1 MRLKGLELQGFKSF
15 ADRTVL
21 DFENGITAV
30 VGPNGSGKS
39 NISDAIR
46 WVMGEQSAKSLRGGN
61 MQDVIFAGT
70 QKRKPLGYA
79 EVSLI
84 VDNSDKTLPI
94 DFEEVVVTRRLF
106 RSGESEYYINKSSVR
121 LRDIHELF
129 MDTGVGRDG
138 YSIIGQ
144 GKISEIISTK
154 SEDRRT
160 MFEEAAGITKFRYR
174 KEEAERKLAH
184 TSDNVTRVNDIITE
198 IEGQIGPLKQQSEKA
213 KKFLN
218 LRDKLK
224 VLEVNVTLKNVVK
237 YRKLIEEVGGQ
248 IETLNAQLDEINK
261 KLEDNE
267 KQTEKIFNDIN
278 DTEKF
283 VEENRQ
289 KQDQNR
295 EVLSEYKSDIGVLK
309 SRIDGNNENIKRI
322 EAEILE
328 LNNKFDEIEQSVQGE
343 EGGFTELKNKQTSL
357 NEEIKSLEQK
367 LIDFDKES
375 TTSNEQIDSINTDI
389 IENMNTVANLRSKIS
404 NYKALIQSFTER
416 SEVVKRELDEKKADI
431 ERLCNNV
438 DELQHS
444 SDRLS
449 KESNELKAELDN
461 QRAEYLKHVAE
472 STALEEE
479 LHGSKNLLQQSVSRQ
494 KLLKDM
500 EKSFDNYNRS
510 VKAVMNEYNNGS
522 LKGVKLYGTV
532 AGLVNVDKEYATA
545 IEVALG
551 ASAQYIVTET
561 EEDAKKSIEFLKRT
575 KQGRATFLPVSAA
588 KGGTFNEPGVEKCDG
603 YLGIASDLIEY
614 EKKYDNVIKG
624 LLGRVV
630 VFDNIDNAVKVARKY
645 SYKFRVVTLSGELLA
660 PGGSMSGGSR
670 NNSNGLFARANE
682 IVELDST
689 INDLNA
695 KVEKLESDYSAILLK
710 TEEKKKT
717 VEDMQNI
724 VTEKNNE
731 LIKIQSDLTH
741 YKSFTDSLL
750 EGQKAMN
757 SELEQLGAQVVDMD
771 KEIEIH
777 TAEIDS
783 INAKIAAMEKE
794 IEQKRERLGI
804 DSKSREEIVEKIN
817 YIKIQLNTVMKDVE
831 MYNQRIAAFDL
842 RKQEINLNIEQK
854 KKNIEEM
861 RDVNDDINDDIEFK
875 NEQIDAINEE
885 IEALNSLIEK
895 SENSRKVAQES
906 IKKQQEENKKLRD
919 NQMVV
924 QQEQSRVESKKA
936 KTDVELENIINKLW
950 EDYELT
956 ITTAEE
962 FCTEIPDNA
971 VKQINDIKSEIKNL
985 GNINIDAIE
994 EYNQVGER
1002 YEFLKTQRDDLV
1014 EAQNNLQQVIEDMV
1028 QIMRVQFTEKFAVIN
1043 KHFGETFVQLFGGG
1057 KAELVLTEPKDVLN
1071 SGVEINVQPPGKAV
1085 KSMLQLSGGE
1095 QAFVSIALL
1104 FAILKV
1110 RPAPFCVLDEIEA
1123 ALDDV
1128 NVYRFADYL
1137 KKFSNNSQFI
1147 VVTHRRGTMES
1158 ANILYGVTMQEQGVS
1173 RLLSLNIDDVVD
1185 MKLE

>member
-39 NISDAIR
+39 NISDAMR
-46 WVMGEQSAKSLRGGN
+46 WVMGEQSAKSLRGGS
-61 MQDVIFAGT
+61 MQDVIFSGT

-84 VDNSDKTLPI
+84 IDNSDKKLPV

-121 LRDIHELF
+121 LKDIHELF

-144 GKISEIISTK
+144 GKIAEIVNTK
-154 SEDRRT
+154 SDDRRT

-174 KEEAERKLAH
+174 KEEAERKLSH
-184 TSDNVTRVNDIITE
+184 TNDNITRVNDIITE

-213 KKFLN
+213 KKYLN

-224 VLEVNVTLKNVVK
+224 VLEVNVSLKNIVK
-237 YRKLIEEVGGQ
+237 YRKLIEEVGSQ
-248 IETLNAQLDEINK
+248 METLNAQLTDINNK
-261 KLEDNE
+261 IEENE
-267 KQTEKIFNDIN
+267 KQTEQIFADIN
-278 DTEKF
+278 EAEKF
-283 VEENRQ
+283 AEENRN
-289 KQDQNR
+289 KQQLNIQT
-295 EVLSEYKSDIGVLK
+295 LSEYKSDIEVLK
-309 SRIDGNNENIKRI
+309 SKIDGNNDNIKRI
-322 EAEILE
+322 KGEIEE
-328 LNNKFDEIEQSVQGE
+328 LNVKFDEIEKSVMDE
-343 EGGFTELKNKQTSL
+343 EIGFNELKNKETSL
-357 NEEIKSLEQK
+357 NEIVKELEQK
-367 LIDFDKES
+367 LLDFDRES
-375 TTSNEQIDSINTDI
+375 AKDNEDINSINTEI
-389 IENMNTVANLRSKIS
+389 IENMNTVANIRSKIS
-404 NYKALIQSFTER
+404 NCKALIQSYAER
-416 SEVVKRELDEKKADI
+416 AETVKNELADKKGDI
-431 ERLCNNV
+431 DRLCSNV
-438 DELQHS
+438 DGLQNSYDNLNRDHT
-444 SDRLS
+444 
-449 KESNELKAELDN
+449 ELKNKLDSE
-461 QRAEYLKHVAE
+461 RTEYLKLVANCNDI
-472 STALEEE
+472 EEE
-479 LHGSKNLLQQSVSRQ
+479 FHKTKNNLEQSISRQ

-500 EKSFDNYNRS
+500 EKSFDSYSRS
-510 VKAVMNEYNNGS
+510 VKAVMNEYSNGS

-532 AGLVNVDKEYATA
+532 AGLVNVSKDYSTA

-551 ASAQYIVTET
+551 GSAQYIVTET
-561 EEDAKKSIEFLKRT
+561 EEDAKKSIEYLKRT

-588 KGGTFNEPGVEKCDG
+588 KSSSFNEKGVEACKG
-603 YLGIASDLIEY
+603 YIGIASELIDFD
-614 EKKYDNVIKG
+614 KKYDGVISG

-630 VFDNIDNAVKVARKY
+630 VVDDIDNAVAISRKY

-670 NNSNGLFARANE
+670 NSTNGLFARSNE
-682 IVELDST
+682 IVELEET
-689 INDLNA
+689 IKDLSSKCNELENKYA
-695 KVEKLESDYSAILLK
+695 DLSSVVEQKKVHVESLQ
-710 TEEKKKT
+710 TE
-717 VEDMQNI
+717 VS
-724 VTEKNNE
+724 EKNNE

-741 YKSFTDSLL
+741 YYAFKDSLL
-750 EGQKAMN
+750 DGQKAMN
-757 SELEQLGAQVVDMD
+757 NELSQLDIQVEDMEKQIVLHD
-771 KEIEIH
+771 SEIE
-777 TAEIDS
+777 TVNS
-783 INAKIAAMEKE
+783 KIAALEKE
-794 IEQKRERLGI
+794 IDMKRERLGI
-804 DSKSREEIVEKIN
+804 DLKSREEILEKIGD
-817 YIKIQLNTVMKDVE
+817 IKIELNTVLKDVE
-831 MYNQRIAAFDL
+831 MYNQKISMVNL
-842 RKQEINLNIEQK
+842 RKQEITVNISQK
-854 KKNIEEM
+854 EKNIEEI
-861 RDVNDDINDDIEFK
+861 RTVNDDINEDIDFK
-875 NEQIDAINEE
+875 TEQIESINEE
-885 IEALNSLIEK
+885 IASLNEIIK
-895 SENSRKVAQES
+895 NSEDARKEAQES
-906 IKKQQEENKKLRD
+906 IKKQQELNKNLRD
-919 NQMVV
+919 NQLVV
-924 QQEQSRVESKKA
+924 QQEQSRVESKKT

-956 ITTAEE
+956 ITTAEDLK
-962 FCTEIPDNA
+962 TEIPDNA
-971 VKQINDIKSEIKNL
+971 VRQINDIKAEIKGL

-1028 QIMRVQFTEKFAVIN
+1028 MIMKQQFSEKFAVIN
-1043 KHFGETFVQLFGGG
+1043 KHFGNTFVQLFGGG

-1085 KSMLQLSGGE
+1085 KSMMQLSGGE

-1128 NVYRFADYL
+1128 NVIRFADYL
-1137 KKFSNNSQFI
+1137 KKFSNDSQFI
-1147 VVTHRRGTMES
+1147 VVTHRRGTMEA

-1185 MKLE
+1185 MNIK

>member
-39 NISDAIR
+39 NISDAMR
-46 WVMGEQSAKSLRGGN
+46 WVMGEQSAKSLRGGS
-61 MQDVIFAGT
+61 MQDVIFSGT

-84 VDNSDKTLPI
+84 IDNSDKKLPV

-121 LRDIHELF
+121 LKDIHELF

-144 GKISEIISTK
+144 GKIAEIVNTK
-154 SEDRRT
+154 SDDRRT

-174 KEEAERKLAH
+174 KEEAERKLSH
-184 TSDNVTRVNDIITE
+184 TNDNVTRVNDIITE

-213 KKFLN
+213 KKYLN

-224 VLEVNVTLKNVVK
+224 VLEVNVSLKNIVK
-237 YRKLIEEVGGQ
+237 YRKLIEEVGSQ
-248 IETLNAQLDEINK
+248 VETLNAQLEDINSK
-261 KLEDNE
+261 IEDNE
-267 KQTEKIFNDIN
+267 KQTEQIFANIN
-278 DTEKF
+278 EAEKF
-283 VEENRQ
+283 VEENRD
-289 KQDQNR
+289 KQQINIQT
-295 EVLSEYKSDIGVLK
+295 LSNYKSDIEVLK
-309 SRIDGNNENIKRI
+309 SKIDGNNDNIKRI
-322 EAEILE
+322 HSEIEE
-328 LNNKFDEIEQSVQGE
+328 LNVKYDEIEKSVMGE
-343 EGGFTELKNKQTSL
+343 EDGFNELKNKQESL
-357 NEEIKSLEQK
+357 NEEVKALEQK
-367 LIDFDKES
+367 LLDFDRES
-375 TTSNEQIDSINTDI
+375 AKGNEDIDNINTEI
-389 IENMNTVANLRSKIS
+389 IESMNNVANIRSKIS
-404 NYKALIQSFTER
+404 NFKALIQSFAER
-416 SEVVKRELDEKKADI
+416 AEAVKKELSDKKGDIDRICANVDDLKKNYDQLHKELSDEKNKLDA
-431 ERLCNNV
+431 ERTEYLITVSDCN
-438 DELQHS
+438 
-444 SDRLS
+444 
-449 KESNELKAELDN
+449 KAEEDFQN
-461 QRAEYLKHVAE
+461 A
-472 STALEEE
+472 
-479 LHGSKNLLQQSVSRQ
+479 KNMLQQAVSRQ

-500 EKSFDNYNRS
+500 EKSFDNYSRS
-510 VKAVMNEYNNGS
+510 VKAVMNEYSNGN

-532 AGLVNVDKEYATA
+532 AGLVNVDKEYSTA

-551 ASAQYIVTET
+551 GSAQYIVTET

-588 KGGTFNEPGVEKCDG
+588 KNSIFNEKGVENCKG
-603 YLGIASDLIEY
+603 YLGIASDLINY
-614 EKKYDNVIKG
+614 DKKYNTVISG
-624 LLGRVV
+624 LLGKVV
-630 VFDNIDNAVKVARKY
+630 VVDNVDNAVAISRKY
-645 SYKFRVVTLSGELLA
+645 SYKFRVVTLNGELLA

-670 NNSNGLFARANE
+670 NNTNGLFARSNE
-682 IVELDST
+682 IVELDKT
-689 INDLNA
+689 IKDLTSKA
-695 KVEKLESDYSAILLK
+695 DALEKSY
-710 TEEKKKT
+710 TELTSVSEQKK
-717 VEDMQNI
+717 NI
-724 VTEKNNE
+724 VEELQNKVSEKNNE
-731 LIKIQSDLTH
+731 IIKIQSDLTH
-741 YKSFTDSLL
+741 SKAFTDSLL
-750 EGQKAMN
+750 EGQNAMN
-757 SELEQLGAQVVDMD
+757 NELAQLDVQVADME
-771 KEIEIH
+771 KQIEIH
-777 TAEIDS
+777 NAEIDTVNS
-783 INAKIAAMEKE
+783 KISALEKE

-804 DSKSREEIVEKIN
+804 DLKAREEIVEKIGD
-817 YIKIQLNTVMKDVE
+817 IKIELNTVMKDVE
-831 MYNQRIAAFDL
+831 MYNQRIAMVNL
-842 RKQEINLNIEQK
+842 RKQEITVNISQK
-854 KKNIEEM
+854 EKNIEEIKS
-861 RDVNDDINDDIEFK
+861 VNDDINDDIDFK
-875 NEQIDAINEE
+875 TEQINSINEE
-885 IEALNSLIEK
+885 ISSLNEIIK
-895 SENSRKVAQES
+895 NSEDSRKEAQES
-906 IKKQQEENKKLRD
+906 IKKQQEINKKLRD
-919 NQMVV
+919 NQLVV
-924 QQEQSRVESKKA
+924 QQEQSRVESKKT

-962 FCTEIPDNA
+962 LRTEIPDNA
-971 VKQINDIKSEIKNL
+971 VRQINEIKAEIKGL

-1028 QIMRVQFTEKFAVIN
+1028 MIMKQQFSEKFAVIN
-1043 KHFGETFVQLFGGG
+1043 KHFGNTFVQLFGGG

-1085 KSMLQLSGGE
+1085 KSMMQLSGGE

-1128 NVYRFADYL
+1128 NVIRFADYL
-1137 KKFSNNSQFI
+1137 KKFSNDSQFI
-1147 VVTHRRGTMES
+1147 VVTHRRGTMEA

-1185 MKLE
+1185 MNIG

>member
-39 NISDAIR
+39 NISDAMR

-61 MQDVIFAGT
+61 MQDVIFSGT

-84 VDNSDKTLPI
+84 IDNSDKKLPV

-106 RSGESEYYINKSSVR
+106 RSGESKYYINKSSVR
-121 LRDIHELF
+121 LKDIHELF

-174 KEEAERKLAH
+174 KEEAERKLSH
-184 TSDNVTRVNDIITE
+184 TNDNVTRVNDIITE

-224 VLEVNVTLKNVVK
+224 VLEVNVALKNIVK

-248 IETLNAQLDEINK
+248 METLTAQLDEINK
-261 KLEDNE
+261 KIEDNE
-267 KQTEKIFNDIN
+267 KQTEQIFNDIN
-278 DTEKF
+278 EAEKF
-283 VEENRQ
+283 AEEKRQ
-289 KQDQNR
+289 KQQINIQT
-295 EVLSEYKSDIGVLK
+295 LSEYKSDIEVLK
-309 SRIDGNNENIKRI
+309 SKITGNNENINRI
-322 EAEILE
+322 QSEIAE
-328 LNNKFDEIEQSVQGE
+328 LNEKFDEIEKSVQGE
-343 EGGFTELKNKQTSL
+343 EEGFTLLKNKQMSL
-357 NEEIKSLEQK
+357 NEDIEVLENK
-367 LIDFDKES
+367 LVEFDKES
-375 TTSNEQIDSINTDI
+375 AQGNEQINSINTDI
-389 IENMNTVANLRSKIS
+389 IENMNNVANLRSKIS
-404 NYKALIQSFTER
+404 NYKALIQSFNER
-416 SEVVKRELDEKKADI
+416 AETVSKELSDKKEDI
-431 ERLCNNV
+431 ERICTNV
-438 DELQHS
+438 DKLQNEY
-444 SDRLS
+444 DKLLDENTKL
-449 KESNELKAELDN
+449 KEKLNYEHT
-461 QRAEYLKHVAE
+461 EYLKLTAE
-472 STALEEE
+472 CTATGDE
-479 LHGSKNLLQQSVSRQ
+479 LSNKKNQLQQSVSRQ
-494 KLLKDM
+494 KLLVDM

-510 VKAVMNEYNNGS
+510 VKAVMNEYLSGN

-532 AGLVNVDKEYATA
+532 ASLINVDKEYATA

-551 ASAQYIVTET
+551 GSAQYIVTET
-561 EEDAKKSIEFLKRT
+561 EDDAKKSIDFLKRS
-575 KQGRATFLPVSAA
+575 KQGRATFLPVSAT
-588 KGGTFNEPGVEKCDG
+588 KGGNLNENGLSSCVG
-603 YLGIASDLIEY
+603 YLGVASDLINFD
-614 EKKYDNVIKG
+614 EKYNNVIAG

-630 VFDNIDNAVKVARKY
+630 VVDNIDNAVAISRKY

-660 PGGSMSGGSR
+660 PGGSMSGGSK
-670 NNSNGLFARANE
+670 NNTNGLFARTNE
-682 IVELDST
+682 IIELDAT
-689 INDLNA
+689 IKSLTAD
-695 KVEKLESDYSAILLK
+695 VEKLQKKYDLVFYDKEV
-710 TEEKKKT
+710 KKKL
-717 VEDMQNI
+717 VENI
-724 VTEKNNE
+724 QTNVTEKNND
-731 LIKIQSDLTH
+731 LIKIQSDLSH
-741 YKSFTDSLL
+741 YKAFTDSLL
-750 EGQKAMN
+750 DGQKAMN
-757 SELEQLGAQVVDMD
+757 NELEQLNVQVEDMD

-777 TAEIDS
+777 TLEIDAVNS
-783 INAKIAAMEKE
+783 KIAALEKE
-794 IEQKRERLGI
+794 IDQKRERLGV
-804 DSKSREEIVEKIN
+804 DSKARGGIVEKIN
-817 YIKIQLNTVMKDVE
+817 EAKIELNTVMKDVE
-831 MYNQRIAAFDL
+831 MYNQKIAMVNL
-842 RKQEINLNIEQK
+842 RKQEITINIEQK
-854 KKNIEEM
+854 KKNIDEI
-861 RDVNDDINDDIEFK
+861 RDVNDDINDDINFK
-875 NEQIDAINEE
+875 TEQIESINEE
-885 IEALNSLIEK
+885 ISALNSVIEN
-895 SENSRKVAQES
+895 SENARKEAQES
-906 IKKQQEENKKLRD
+906 IKNQQEENYKLRD
-919 NQMVV
+919 NQLVV
-924 QQEQSRVESKKA
+924 QQEQSRVESRKT

-962 FCTEIPDNA
+962 LKTEIPDNA
-971 VKQINDIKSEIKNL
+971 VRQINEIKSEIKGL

-1028 QIMRVQFTEKFAVIN
+1028 MIMKQQFTEKFAVIN

-1085 KSMLQLSGGE
+1085 KNMLQLSGGE

-1128 NVYRFADYL
+1128 NVVRFADYL
-1137 KKFSNNSQFI
+1137 KKFSHNSQFI

-1185 MKLE
+1185 MNIG

>member
-21 DFENGITAV
+21 DFKNGITGV

-39 NISDAIR
+39 NISDAMR

-61 MQDVIFAGT
+61 MQDVIFSGT

-84 VDNSDKTLPI
+84 IDNSDKQLPI
-94 DFEEVVVTRRLF
+94 DFEEVIVTRRLF

-237 YRKLIEEVGGQ
+237 YRKMIEEVGGQ
-248 IETLNAQLDEINK
+248 METLNAQLDEINRK
-261 KLEDNE
+261 IEENE
-267 KQTEKIFNDIN
+267 KQTEKIFSDIN

-283 VEENRQ
+283 VEEKRQ
-289 KQDQNR
+289 KQEQNR
-295 EVLSEYKSDIGVLK
+295 EILSEYKSDIEVLK
-309 SRIDGNNENIKRI
+309 SKIDGNNDNIKRI
-322 EAEILE
+322 ESEILE

-343 EGGFTELKNKQTSL
+343 EGGFSELKNKQTSL
-357 NEEIKSLEQK
+357 NDEIKKLEQK
-367 LIDFDKES
+367 LVDFDKES
-375 TTSNEQIDSINTDI
+375 AQGNEQIDSINTEI
-389 IENMNTVANLRSKIS
+389 IENMNSVANLRSKIS

-416 SEVVKRELDEKKADI
+416 SETVKKELDDKKTDI
-431 ERLCNNV
+431 ERLCKNV
-438 DELQHS
+438 DDLQKNSDELSAESNDLKSKLEIQRTEYLKNVAESSSLEDELQS
-444 SDRLS
+444 
-449 KESNELKAELDN
+449 
-461 QRAEYLKHVAE
+461 
-472 STALEEE
+472 
-479 LHGSKNLLQQSVSRQ
+479 SKNLLQQSVSRQ

-510 VKAVMNEYNNGS
+510 VKTVMNEYSNGS

-532 AGLVNVDKEYATA
+532 ASLVNVDKEYATA

-551 ASAQYIVTET
+551 GSAQYIVTET

-588 KGGTFNEPGVEKCDG
+588 KGSLLNEPGLDNCDG

-614 EKKYDNVIKG
+614 DNKYDAVIKG

-630 VFDNIDNAVKVARKY
+630 VFDNIDNAVKIARKY
-645 SYKFRVVTLSGELLA
+645 SYKFRIVTLSGELLA

-670 NNSNGLFARANE
+670 NNANGLFAKANE
-682 IVELDST
+682 IVELDVT
-689 INDLNA
+689 IKRLS
-695 KVEKLESDYSAILLK
+695 EKIDNIEKRYFAVISK
-710 TEEKKKT
+710 TEEKKKI
-717 VEDMQNI
+717 VEDIQTS

-741 YKSFTDSLL
+741 YRTFMESLL
-750 EGQKAMN
+750 EGQKSMN
-757 SELEQLGAQVVDMD
+757 NELEQLDIQVADME

-777 TAEIDS
+777 TAEIDAVNS
-783 INAKIAAMEKE
+783 KISVMEKE

-804 DSKSREEIVEKIN
+804 DLKSREEIVGNIN
-817 YIKIQLNTVMKDVE
+817 DIKIQLNTVMKDVE

-854 KKNIEEM
+854 KKNIDEM

-875 NEQIDAINEE
+875 TEQIESINEE
-885 IEALNSLIEK
+885 IEALNNIIEN
-895 SENSRKVAQES
+895 SENLRKEAQES
-906 IKKQQEENKKLRD
+906 IKKQQEENKTLRD
-919 NQMVV
+919 NQLVV
-924 QQEQSRVESKKA
+924 QQEQSRIESKKT
-936 KTDVELENIINKLW
+936 KTDVELENLINKLW

-962 FCTEIPDNA
+962 LRADIPDNA
-971 VKQINDIKSEIKNL
+971 VKQINEIKTEIKGL

-1028 QIMRVQFTEKFAVIN
+1028 QIMRQQFTEKFAVIN

-1137 KKFSNNSQFI
+1137 KKFSNDSQFI
-1147 VVTHRRGTMES
+1147 VVTHRRGTMEA

-1173 RLLSLNIDDVVD
+1173 RLISLNIDDVVD
-1185 MKLE
+1185 MNIG

>member
-61 MQDVIFAGT
+61 MQDVIFSGT

-84 VDNSDKTLPI
+84 IDNTDKQLPV

-121 LRDIHELF
+121 LKDIHELF

-174 KEEAERKLAH
+174 KEEAERKLSH

-213 KKFLN
+213 KKYLN

-224 VLEVNVTLKNVVK
+224 VLEVNVALKNIVK
-237 YRKLIEEVGGQ
+237 YRNLIEEVGGQ
-248 IETLNAQLDEINK
+248 METLNAQLDEINK
-261 KLEDNE
+261 KIEDNE
-267 KQTEKIFNDIN
+267 KQTEQVFADIA
-278 DTEKF
+278 DAEKF
-283 VEENRQ
+283 TEEKRQ
-289 KQDQNR
+289 KQQENIQT
-295 EVLSEYKSDIGVLK
+295 LSEYKSDIEVLK
-309 SRIDGNNENIKRI
+309 SKIDGNNENIGRI
-322 EAEILE
+322 KAEISE
-328 LNNKFDEIEQSVQGE
+328 LNEKFDEIEKSVQGE
-343 EGGFTELKNKQTSL
+343 EDGFASLKEKQMSY
-357 NEEIKSLEQK
+357 NDEIKDLEQK
-367 LIDFDKES
+367 LIDFEKES
-375 TTSNEQIDSINTDI
+375 SLGNEYIDSINTDI
-389 IENMNTVANLRSKIS
+389 IENMNNVANLHSKIS
-404 NYKALIQSFTER
+404 NYKALIQNFNER
-416 SEVVKRELDEKKADI
+416 AETVKKELEDKKADI
-431 ERLCNNV
+431 DRLCANV
-438 DELQHS
+438 DELQS
-444 SDRLS
+444 NCDNLE
-449 KESNELKAELDN
+449 KENEELKSKLEAERD
-461 QRAEYLKHVAE
+461 EYLKSASQSASLENDLNE
-472 STALEEE
+472 SRN
-479 LHGSKNLLQQSVSRQ
+479 SLQQVVSRQ

-510 VKAVMNEYNNGS
+510 VKAVMNEYTNGK
-522 LKGVKLYGTV
+522 LNDVKLYGTV
-532 AGLVNVDKEYATA
+532 ASLIDVSKEYSVAV
-545 IEVALG
+545 EVALG
-551 ASAQYIVTET
+551 GSAQYIVTET
-561 EEDAKKSIEFLKRT
+561 EEDAKKSIDFLKRT
-575 KQGRATFLPVSAA
+575 KQGRATFLPVSAS
-588 KGGTFNEPGVEKCDG
+588 KGSTLNESGLDKCKG

-614 EKKYDNVIKG
+614 NSKYDNVMTG

-630 VFDNIDNAVKVARKY
+630 VVDNIDNAVAISRKY

-670 NNSNGLFARANE
+670 NNTNGLFARSNE
-682 IVELDST
+682 IIELEST
-689 INDLNA
+689 IKSLA
-695 KVEKLESDYSAILLK
+695 SKVETLEERYNKLISDVEI
-710 TEEKKKT
+710 KKQS
-717 VEDMQNI
+717 VEDMQMLS
-724 VTEKNNE
+724 TEKNNE
-731 LIKIQSDLTH
+731 LIKIKSDLSH
-741 YKSFTDSLL
+741 YKAFMTSLL
-750 EGQKAMN
+750 EGQHSMN
-757 SELEQLGAQVVDMD
+757 TELEQMDLQIADMN
-771 KEIEIH
+771 KQIEVH
-777 TAEIDS
+777 TVEIDAVNS
-783 INAKIAAMEKE
+783 KISALEKE
-794 IEQKRERLGI
+794 IEQRRERMGL
-804 DSKSREEIVEKIN
+804 DTKSREEIVEKISE
-817 YIKIQLNTVMKDVE
+817 IRIELNTVMKDIE
-831 MYNQRIAAFDL
+831 IYNQKISMINL
-842 RKQEINLNIEQK
+842 RKQEITLNIEQK
-854 KKNIEEM
+854 NKNIAEM
-861 RDVNDDINDDIEFK
+861 REVNEDINDDIEFK
-875 NEQIDAINEE
+875 TEQIQSINED
-885 IEALNSLIEK
+885 IELLKSIIEK
-895 SENSRKVAQES
+895 SENSRKEAQES

-924 QQEQSRVESKKA
+924 QQEQNRVESKKT
-936 KTDVELENIINKLW
+936 KTDVELENIINNLW

-956 ITTAEE
+956 VTSAEE
-962 FCTEIPDNA
+962 LKTDIPDNA
-971 VKQINDIKSEIKNL
+971 VRQINEIKSEIKGL

-1014 EAQNNLQQVIEDMV
+1014 EAKNNLQQVIEDMV
-1028 QIMRVQFTEKFAVIN
+1028 LIMKQQFTEKFAVIN

-1085 KSMLQLSGGE
+1085 KNMLQLSGGE

-1128 NVYRFADYL
+1128 NVFRFADYL
-1137 KKFSNNSQFI
+1137 KNFSNKSQFI
-1147 VVTHRRGTMES
+1147 VVTHRRGTMEA

-1173 RLLSLNIDDVVD
+1173 RLLSLNIDDVVE
-1185 MKLE
+1185 MNM

>member
-39 NISDAIR
+39 NISDAMR

-61 MQDVIFAGT
+61 MQDVIFSGT

-79 EVSLI
+79 EVSI
-84 VDNSDKTLPI
+84 IIDNSDKQLPI
-94 DFEEVVVTRRLF
+94 DFEEVIVTRRLF

-121 LRDIHELF
+121 LKDIHELF

-198 IEGQIGPLKQQSEKA
+198 IEGQIGPLKQQSKKA

-224 VLEVNVTLKNVVK
+224 VLEVNVALKNIVK
-237 YRKLIEEVGGQ
+237 YRSLIEEVGGQ
-248 IETLNAQLDEINK
+248 MANLNAQLEDINK
-261 KLEDNE
+261 QIEENE
-267 KQTEKIFNDIN
+267 MQTEKIFSDIN
-278 DTEKF
+278 NAEKF

-289 KQDQNR
+289 KQEQNR
-295 EVLSEYKSDIGVLK
+295 EILSEYKSDIEVLK
-309 SRIDGNNENIKRI
+309 SKIDGNNDNIKRI
-322 EAEILE
+322 EAEISE
-328 LNNKFDEIEQSVQGE
+328 LNGKFDEIEQLVQGE
-343 EGGFTELKNKQTSL
+343 EGGFTELKNKQLSF
-357 NEEIKSLEQK
+357 NEEIKNLEQK
-367 LIDFDKES
+367 LVDFDKES
-375 TTSNEQIDSINTDI
+375 AQGNEEIDSINTEI
-389 IENMNTVANLRSKIS
+389 IENMNNVANLRSKIS
-404 NYKALIQSFTER
+404 NYKALIQSFNER
-416 SEVVKRELDEKKADI
+416 SEAIKKELDDKKDDI
-431 ERLCNNV
+431 DNLCNNV
-438 DELQHS
+438 DDLQKNHDELS
-444 SDRLS
+444 A
-449 KESNELKAELDN
+449 ESVSLKDKLEAEHL
-461 QRAEYLKHVAE
+461 EYLKKVSE
-472 STALEEE
+472 STALENKLQE
-479 LHGSKNLLQQSVSRQ
+479 SKNLLQQSVSRQ

-510 VKAVMNEYNNGS
+510 VKAVMNEYNNGAI
-522 LKGVKLYGTV
+522 KGVKLYGTV
-532 AGLVNVDKEYATA
+532 ASLVTVDKQYSTS

-551 ASAQYIVTET
+551 GSAQYIVTET
-561 EEDAKKSIEFLKRT
+561 EDDAKKSIEFLKRT

-588 KGGTFNEPGVEKCDG
+588 KGGLLNEQGIDKCDG
-603 YLGIASDLIEY
+603 YLGIASELIEY
-614 EKKYDNVIKG
+614 DNKYDNVIKG
-624 LLGRVV
+624 LLGRVIV
-630 VFDNIDNAVKVARKY
+630 VDNIDNAVKIARKY
-645 SYKFRVVTLSGELLA
+645 SYKFRIVTLSGELLA

-670 NNSNGLFARANE
+670 NNAGGLFARANE
-682 IVELDST
+682 IVELET
-689 INDLNA
+689 AIKDLTL
-695 KVEKLESDYSAILLK
+695 KVEDLEKKYSLIIVEA
-710 TEEKKKT
+710 EEKKKI
-717 VEDMQNI
+717 VEDMQTN
-724 VTEKNNE
+724 VTEKNNQ
-731 LIKIQSDLTH
+731 LIKLQSDLSH
-741 YKSFTDSLL
+741 YRTFMESLL
-750 EGQKAMN
+750 KGQESMN
-757 SELEQLGAQVVDMD
+757 NELVQLDTQVADMD
-771 KEIEIH
+771 KEIEVY
-777 TAEIDS
+777 TAQIDAVNS
-783 INAKIAAMEKE
+783 KISTMEKE
-794 IEQKRERLGI
+794 VQQKRERLGI
-804 DSKSREEIVEKIN
+804 DSKSREEIVENIN
-817 YIKIQLNTVMKDVE
+817 GIKLQLNTVIKDVE

-842 RKQEINLNIEQK
+842 RKQEITLNIEQK
-854 KKNIEEM
+854 KKNIDEM
-861 RDVNDDINDDIEFK
+861 HCVNDDIYSDIEFK
-875 NEQIDAINEE
+875 TEQIDAINEE
-885 IEALNSLIEK
+885 IEELNNVIEN
-895 SENSRKVAQES
+895 SENSRKEAQES
-906 IKKQQEENKKLRD
+906 IRKQQEENKNLRD
-919 NQMVV
+919 NQFVI
-924 QQEQSRVESKKA
+924 QQEQSRVESKIT

-956 ITTAEE
+956 TSTAEE
-962 FCTEIPDNA
+962 LRADIPDNA
-971 VKQINDIKSEIKNL
+971 VKQINEIKTEIKGL
-985 GNINIDAIE
+985 GNINVDAIE

-1002 YEFLKTQRDDLV
+1002 YEFLKGQRDDLV

-1028 QIMRVQFTEKFAVIN
+1028 QIMRQQFTEKFGIIN
-1043 KHFGETFVQLFGGG
+1043 KHFGETFKQLFGGG

-1085 KSMLQLSGGE
+1085 KNMLQLSGGE

-1137 KKFSNNSQFI
+1137 KRFSNDSQFI
-1147 VVTHRRGTMES
+1147 VVTHRRGTMEA
-1158 ANILYGVTMQEQGVS
+1158 ANILYGVTMQEQGIS

-1185 MKLE
+1185 MNIG

>member
-39 NISDAIR
+39 NISDAMR
-46 WVMGEQSAKSLRGGN
+46 WVMGEQSAKSLRGGS
-61 MQDVIFAGT
+61 MQDVIFSGT

-84 VDNSDKTLPI
+84 IDNSDKKLPV

-121 LRDIHELF
+121 LKDIHELF

-144 GKISEIISTK
+144 GKIAEIVNTK
-154 SEDRRT
+154 SDDRRT

-174 KEEAERKLAH
+174 KEEAERKLSH
-184 TSDNVTRVNDIITE
+184 TNDNVTRVNDIITE

-213 KKFLN
+213 KKYLN

-224 VLEVNVTLKNVVK
+224 VLEVNVSLKNIVK
-237 YRKLIEEVGGQ
+237 YRKLIEEVGSQ
-248 IETLNAQLDEINK
+248 METLNAQLEDINK
-261 KLEDNE
+261 KIEDNE
-267 KQTEKIFNDIN
+267 KQTEQIFADIN
-278 DTEKF
+278 EAEKF
-283 VEENRQ
+283 AEENRN
-289 KQDQNR
+289 KQQINIQT
-295 EVLSEYKSDIGVLK
+295 LSDYKSDIEVLK
-309 SRIDGNNENIKRI
+309 SKIDGNNDNIKRI
-322 EAEILE
+322 QSEIEE
-328 LNNKFDEIEQSVQGE
+328 LNVKYDEIEKSVMGE
-343 EGGFTELKNKQTSL
+343 EDGFNELKNKQNTL
-357 NEEIKSLEQK
+357 NEEVKELEQK
-367 LIDFDKES
+367 LLNFDRESAKGNEDIDF
-375 TTSNEQIDSINTDI
+375 INTEI
-389 IENMNTVANLRSKIS
+389 IENMNNVANIRSKIS
-404 NYKALIQSFTER
+404 NYKALIQSFAER
-416 SEVVKRELDEKKADI
+416 AETVKNELSDKKSDIDRLCANVDDLQTNYDKLYKEHSDEKNKLDE
-431 ERLCNNV
+431 ERT
-438 DELQHS
+438 
-444 SDRLS
+444 
-449 KESNELKAELDN
+449 
-461 QRAEYLKHVAE
+461 EYLKTVSE
-472 STALEEE
+472 GNKSEED
-479 LHGSKNLLQQSVSRQ
+479 LQNAKNLLQQAVSRQ

-500 EKSFDNYNRS
+500 EKSFDSYSRS
-510 VKAVMNEYNNGS
+510 VKAVMNEYSDGN

-532 AGLVNVDKEYATA
+532 AGLINVNKEYSIA

-551 ASAQYIVTET
+551 GSAQYIVTET
-561 EEDAKKSIEFLKRT
+561 EDDAKRSIEFLKRT

-588 KGGTFNEPGVEKCDG
+588 KNSTFNEKGIENCKG
-603 YLGIASDLIEY
+603 YLGIASDLIDY
-614 EKKYDNVIKG
+614 DKKYDSVISG

-630 VFDNIDNAVKVARKY
+630 VVDNIDNAVAISRKY
-645 SYKFRVVTLSGELLA
+645 SYKFRVVTLAGELLA

-670 NNSNGLFARANE
+670 NSTNGLFARSNE
-682 IVELDST
+682 IVELDKT
-689 INDLNA
+689 IKDLTS
-695 KVEKLESDYSAILLK
+695 KVAALEKVHINLTAVSEQ
-710 TEEKKKT
+710 KK
-717 VEDMQNI
+717 NI
-724 VTEKNNE
+724 VEELQNKVSEKNNE

-741 YKSFTDSLL
+741 YKAFTNSLL

-757 SELEQLGAQVVDMD
+757 NELKQLDVQVTDME
-771 KEIEIH
+771 KQIEFH
-777 TAEIDS
+777 NTEIDAVIS
-783 INAKIAAMEKE
+783 KISALEKE
-794 IEQKRERLGI
+794 IEQKRERMGI
-804 DSKSREEIVEKIN
+804 DLKAREEIVEKIGD
-817 YIKIQLNTVMKDVE
+817 IKIELNTVMKDVE
-831 MYNQRIAAFDL
+831 MYNQKIAMVNL
-842 RKQEINLNIEQK
+842 RKQEITVNISQK
-854 KKNIEEM
+854 EKNIDEI
-861 RDVNDDINDDIEFK
+861 RNVNDDINEDIDFK
-875 NEQIDAINEE
+875 TEQIESINEE
-885 IEALNSLIEK
+885 IASLNEIIK
-895 SENSRKVAQES
+895 NSEDARKEAQES
-906 IKKQQEENKKLRD
+906 IKKQQEVNKKLRD
-919 NQMVV
+919 NQLVV
-924 QQEQSRVESKKA
+924 QQEQSRVESKKT

-962 FCTEIPDNA
+962 LKTEIPDNA
-971 VKQINDIKSEIKNL
+971 VRQINEIKAEIKSL

-1028 QIMRVQFTEKFAVIN
+1028 MIMKQQFSEKFAVIN
-1043 KHFGETFVQLFGGG
+1043 KHFGNTFVQLFGGG

-1085 KSMLQLSGGE
+1085 KSMMQLSGGE

-1128 NVYRFADYL
+1128 NVIRFADYL
-1137 KKFSNNSQFI
+1137 KKFSKDSQFI
-1147 VVTHRRGTMES
+1147 VVTHRRGTMEA

-1185 MKLE
+1185 MNIG

>member
-39 NISDAIR
+39 NISDAMR

-61 MQDVIFAGT
+61 MQDVIFSGT

-84 VDNSDKTLPI
+84 IDNSDKQLPI
-94 DFEEVVVTRRLF
+94 DFEEVIVTRRLF

-224 VLEVNVTLKNVVK
+224 VLEVNVALKNVVK
-237 YRKLIEEVGGQ
+237 YRSLIEEVGGQ
-248 IETLNAQLDEINK
+248 METLNAQLDEINK
-261 KLEDNE
+261 KIEENE
-267 KQTEKIFNDIN
+267 KHTEKIFSDIN
-278 DTEKF
+278 DAEKF

-289 KQDQNR
+289 KQEYNR
-295 EVLSEYKSDIGVLK
+295 ETLSDYKSDIEVLK
-309 SRIDGNNENIKRI
+309 SKIDGNNDNIKRI

-328 LNNKFDEIEQSVQGE
+328 LNSKFDEIEQSVQGE
-343 EGGFTELKNKQTSL
+343 EGGFLELKNKQISF
-357 NEEIKSLEQK
+357 NEEIKTLEQK
-367 LIDFDKES
+367 LVDFDKES
-375 TTSNEQIDSINTDI
+375 VQGNEQIDSINTEI
-389 IENMNTVANLRSKIS
+389 IENMNNVANLRSKIS
-404 NYKALIQSFTER
+404 NYKALIQNFTER
-416 SEVVKRELDEKKADI
+416 SETVKKELDDKNADI
-431 ERLCNNV
+431 DRLCNNV
-438 DELQHS
+438 DELQKNYDKLS
-444 SDRLS
+444 S
-449 KESNELKAELDN
+449 ESAEFKNKLEAH
-461 QRAEYLKHVAE
+461 RAEYLKSVSE
-472 STALEEE
+472 STLLEEE
-479 LHGSKNLLQQSVSRQ
+479 LQNSKNLLQQSVSRQ

-510 VKAVMNEYNNGS
+510 VKAVMNEYSGGD

-532 AGLVNVDKEYATA
+532 ASLVNVDKEYATA

-551 ASAQYIVTET
+551 GSAQYIVTET
-561 EEDAKKSIEFLKRT
+561 EDDAKKSIEFLKRT
-575 KQGRATFLPVSAA
+575 KQGRATFLPISAA
-588 KGGTFNEPGVEKCDG
+588 KGTLLNEQGIDKCDG
-603 YLGIASDLIEY
+603 YLGIAPDLIEY
-614 EKKYDNVIKG
+614 DNKYDNVIKG

-630 VFDNIDNAVKVARKY
+630 VVDNIDNAVKVARKY

-670 NNSNGLFARANE
+670 NNTSGLFARANE
-682 IVELDST
+682 IVELDAT
-689 INDLNA
+689 IKDLTL
-695 KVEKLESDYSAILLK
+695 KVEELEKKYSAITTE
-710 TEEKKKT
+710 TEEKKKIVENIQTT
-717 VEDMQNI
+717 VA
-724 VTEKNNE
+724 EKNNQ

-741 YKSFTDSLL
+741 YRTFMESLL
-750 EGQKAMN
+750 EGQKSMN
-757 SELEQLGAQVVDMD
+757 NELEQLDAQVVDMD
-771 KEIEIH
+771 KEIEIY
-777 TAEIDS
+777 TAEIDAVNS
-783 INAKIAAMEKE
+783 KISAMEKE

-804 DSKSREEIVEKIN
+804 DSKSREEFVEKIN
-817 YIKIQLNTVMKDVE
+817 EIKIQLNTVIKDVE

-861 RDVNDDINDDIEFK
+861 REVNDGINDDIEFK
-875 NEQIDAINEE
+875 TEQIDAINEE
-885 IEALNSLIEK
+885 IEALNSVIEN
-895 SENSRKVAQES
+895 SENARKEAQES

-919 NQMVV
+919 NQLVV
-924 QQEQSRVESKKA
+924 QQEQSRVESKKT
-936 KTDVELENIINKLW
+936 KTDAELENIINKLW

-956 ITTAEE
+956 ISTAEE
-962 FCTEIPDNA
+962 LRADIPDNA
-971 VKQINDIKSEIKNL
+971 VRQINEIKTEIKGL

-1014 EAQNNLQQVIEDMV
+1014 DAQNNLQHVIEDMV
-1028 QIMRVQFTEKFAVIN
+1028 QIMKQQFNEKFAVIN
-1043 KHFGETFVQLFGGG
+1043 KYFGETFVQLFGGG

-1137 KKFSNNSQFI
+1137 KKFSNDSQFI
-1147 VVTHRRGTMES
+1147 VVTHRRGTMEA

-1185 MKLE
+1185 MNIG

>member
-39 NISDAIR
+39 NISDAMR

-61 MQDVIFAGT
+61 MQDVIFSGT

-84 VDNSDKTLPI
+84 IDNSDKKLPVEF
-94 DFEEVVVTRRLF
+94 DEVVVTRRLF

-174 KEEAERKLAH
+174 KEEAERKLSH
-184 TSDNVTRVNDIITE
+184 TNDNITRVNDIIVE

-213 KKFLN
+213 KKYLN

-224 VLEVNVTLKNVVK
+224 ILEINVSLKNIVK
-237 YRKLIEEVGGQ
+237 YRKLIEEVSGQ
-248 IETLNAQLDEINK
+248 METLNNQLEEINK
-261 KLEDNE
+261 QIENNE
-267 KQTEKIFNDIN
+267 RQTEQIFNNIN
-278 DTEKF
+278 EAENF
-283 VEENRQ
+283 AEENRQ
-289 KQDQNR
+289 KQQQNV
-295 EVLSEYKSDIGVLK
+295 EILSEYKSDIEVLK
-309 SRIDGNNENIKRI
+309 SKIDSNNENIRRI
-322 EAEILE
+322 NIEIAELSD
-328 LNNKFDEIEQSVQGE
+328 KFDEFEKSIIDE
-343 EGGFTELKNKQTSL
+343 ENGFLDLKKKKESF
-357 NEEIKSLEQK
+357 EADIKNLENR
-367 LIDFDKES
+367 LIDFDRES
-375 TTSNEQIDSINTDI
+375 TQGNEQIDNLNSDI
-389 IENMNTVANLRSKIS
+389 IENMNTIANLRSKIS
-404 NYKALIQSFTER
+404 NYKALIQSFQDR
-416 SEVVKRELDEKKADI
+416 SETVNKELFEKAGDI
-431 ERLCNNV
+431 DRLCSNV
-438 DELQHS
+438 DELQKTCDALAVKS
-444 SDRLS
+444 S
-449 KESNELKAELDN
+449 ELKNKLDEE
-461 QRAEYLKHVAE
+461 RKEYLNFVSE
-472 STALEEE
+472 YSDCEEE
-479 LHGSKNLLQQSVSRQ
+479 LNNKKNQLQQAVSRQ

-510 VKAVMNEYNNGS
+510 VKAVMNEYTQGRLND
-522 LKGVKLYGTV
+522 VKLYGTV
-532 AGLVNVDKEYATA
+532 ASLVSVESKYAAA

-551 ASAQYIVTET
+551 GAAQYIVTEN

-588 KGGTFNEPGVEKCDG
+588 KGSLLNEVGLEKCNG
-603 YLGIASDLIEY
+603 YLGIAANLI
-614 EKKYDNVIKG
+614 KYDAKYNNVISG

-630 VFDNIDNAVKVARKY
+630 VVDNIDNAVAISRKY
-645 SYKFRVVTLSGELLA
+645 SYKFRVVTLTGELLA

-670 NNSNGLFARANE
+670 NNTNGFFARAND
-682 IVELDST
+682 IVELDT
-689 INDLNA
+689 IIKNLQVD
-695 KVEKLESDYSAILLK
+695 VEKLEKNFSELSK
-710 TEEKKKT
+710 NVEVKKIT
-717 VEDMQNI
+717 VEEIQQT

-731 LIKIQSDLTH
+731 LIKVQSDLSH
-741 YKSFTDSLL
+741 YKSFMESLL
-750 EGQKAMN
+750 EAQTSMKN
-757 SELEQLGAQVVDMD
+757 EIKQLEVQIIDME
-771 KEIEIH
+771 KQIGIHTEEIE
-777 TAEIDS
+777 AVNS
-783 INAKIAAMEKE
+783 KIGAAEKE
-794 IEQKRERLGI
+794 IEQKRERLGL
-804 DSKSREEIVEKIN
+804 DLKTREGIVEKIN
-817 YIKIQLNTVMKDVE
+817 DAKIELNTVTKDVE
-831 MYNQRIAAFDL
+831 MYNQRIAMVNL
-842 RKQEINLNIEQK
+842 RKQEITINIEQK
-854 KKNIEEM
+854 NKNIDEIRE
-861 RDVNDDINDDIEFK
+861 VNDDINDDIEFK
-875 NEQIDAINEE
+875 TEQINSINEE
-885 IEALNSLIEK
+885 IASLNIIIEK
-895 SENSRKVAQES
+895 SENARKEAQES

-919 NQMVV
+919 SQLVV
-924 QQEQSRVESKKA
+924 QQEQSRVESKKT

-956 ITTAEE
+956 TTTAEE
-962 FCTEIPDNA
+962 FRTEIPDNA
-971 VKQINDIKSEIKNL
+971 VKQINEIKSEIKGL

-1014 EAQNNLQQVIEDMV
+1014 EAQNNLHQVIEDMV
-1028 QIMRVQFTEKFAVIN
+1028 LIMKQQFTEKFAVIN

-1057 KAELVLTEPKDVLN
+1057 KAELTLTEPKDVLN

-1128 NVYRFADYL
+1128 NVFRFADYL
-1137 KKFSNNSQFI
+1137 KSFSKDSQFI
-1147 VVTHRRGTMES
+1147 VVTHRRGTMEA

-1185 MKLE
+1185 MNIG

>member
-39 NISDAIR
+39 NISDAMR
-46 WVMGEQSAKSLRGGN
+46 WVMGEQSAKSLRGGS
-61 MQDVIFAGT
+61 MQDVIFSGT

-84 VDNSDKTLPI
+84 IDNSDKMLPI
-94 DFEEVVVTRRLF
+94 DFEEVIVTRRLF

-144 GKISEIISTK
+144 GKISEIVNTK

-174 KEEAERKLAH
+174 KEEAERKLSH
-184 TSDNVTRVNDIITE
+184 TNDNVIRVNDIITE

-224 VLEVNVTLKNVVK
+224 VLEVNVALKNIVK
-237 YRKLIEEVGGQ
+237 YRSLIEEVGGQ
-248 IETLNAQLDEINK
+248 METLNAQLGEINRK
-261 KLEDNE
+261 IEKNE
-267 KQTEKIFNDIN
+267 KQTEMIFANISE
-278 DTEKF
+278 TENF

-289 KQDQNR
+289 KQEHNR
-295 EVLSEYKSDIGVLK
+295 EVLSEYKSDIEVLK
-309 SRIDGNNENIKRI
+309 SKIDGNNENIKRI
-322 EAEILE
+322 ETEIAE
-328 LNNKFDEIEQSVQGE
+328 LNSKFDEIEQSVLGE
-343 EGGFTELKNKQTSL
+343 EGGFNELKDKQLSL
-357 NEEIKSLEQK
+357 NDEIKSLEQK

-375 TTSNEQIDSINTDI
+375 AQGNEQIDSINTEI

-404 NYKALIQSFTER
+404 NYKALIQNFTER
-416 SEVVKRELDEKKADI
+416 SETVRKELEDKKADI
-431 ERLCNNV
+431 DRLCENV
-438 DELQHS
+438 DGLQKSH
-444 SDRLS
+444 DNLALES
-449 KESNELKAELDN
+449 KELKDKLEAK
-461 QRAEYLKHVAE
+461 RSEYLKSVSE
-472 STALEEE
+472 SSLTEDE
-479 LHGSKNLLQQSVSRQ
+479 LNNAKNSLQQSISRQ

-510 VKAVMNEYNNGS
+510 VKAVMNEYTSGS

-532 AGLVNVDKEYATA
+532 ASLINVGKDYATA

-551 ASAQYIVTET
+551 GSAQYIVTET
-561 EEDAKKSIEFLKRT
+561 EDDAKQSIEYLKRT

-588 KGGTFNEPGVEKCDG
+588 KGGLLSEQGVEKSDG
-603 YLGIASDLIEY
+603 YLGVASELIDY
-614 EKKYDNVIKG
+614 DKKYDNVIKG

-630 VFDNIDNAVKVARKY
+630 VVDNIDNAVKLSRKY

-660 PGGSMSGGSR
+660 PGGSMSGGSK
-670 NNSNGLFARANE
+670 NNAGGLFARANE
-682 IVELDST
+682 IVELEKV
-689 INDLNA
+689 IADL
-695 KVEKLESDYSAILLK
+695 KVTVEKLDKKYNDIVVS
-710 TEEKKKT
+710 TEEKKRE
-717 VEDMQNI
+717 VEDLQNL

-731 LIKIQSDLTH
+731 FIKVESDLTH
-741 YKSFTDSLL
+741 YRAFVDSLL

-757 SELEQLGAQVVDMD
+757 NELEQLDVQVADMN
-771 KEIEIH
+771 KEIDVYNS
-777 TAEIDS
+777 EIDAVNS
-783 INAKIAAMEKE
+783 KISALEKDVE
-794 IEQKRERLGI
+794 NKRERLGI
-804 DSKSREEIVEKIN
+804 DLKSREEIVEKIGE
-817 YIKIQLNTVMKDVE
+817 IKIQLNTVMKDVE

-854 KKNIEEM
+854 RKNIEEM
-861 RDVNDDINDDIEFK
+861 NDVNDDIQEDIEFK
-875 NEQIDAINEE
+875 TEQIESINEE
-885 IEALNSLIEK
+885 IDELNAIIEK
-895 SENSRKVAQES
+895 SENSRKEAQES

-924 QQEQSRVESKKA
+924 QQEQSRVESKKT

-956 ITTAEE
+956 ISTAEE
-962 FCTEIPDNA
+962 LRTEIPDNA
-971 VKQINDIKSEIKNL
+971 IRQINEIKAEIKGL

-1028 QIMRVQFTEKFAVIN
+1028 LIMKQQFSEKFAVIN
-1043 KHFGETFVQLFGGG
+1043 KYFGETFVQLFGGG

-1085 KSMLQLSGGE
+1085 KSMMQLSGGE

-1137 KKFSNNSQFI
+1137 KKFSNDSQFI
-1147 VVTHRRGTMES
+1147 VVTHRRGTMEA

-1185 MKLE
+1185 MNIG

>member
-39 NISDAIR
+39 NISDAMR

-61 MQDVIFAGT
+61 MQDVIFSGT

-84 VDNSDKTLPI
+84 IDNSDKQLPV

-144 GKISEIISTK
+144 GKIAEIVNTK

-174 KEEAERKLAH
+174 KEEAERKLSH
-184 TSDNVTRVNDIITE
+184 TNDNVTRVNDIITE

-213 KKFLN
+213 KKYLN

-224 VLEVNVTLKNVVK
+224 VLEVNVALKNIVK
-237 YRKLIEEVGGQ
+237 YRKLIDEVGGEM
-248 IETLNAQLDEINK
+248 ETLTAQLNEINK
-261 KLEDNE
+261 KIEENE
-267 KQTEKIFNDIN
+267 KQTEQIFTDIN
-278 DTEKF
+278 EAEKF
-283 VEENRQ
+283 AEENRQ
-289 KQDQNR
+289 KQQLNIQT
-295 EVLSEYKSDIGVLK
+295 LSDYKSDIEVLK
-309 SRIDGNNENIKRI
+309 SKIVGNNENIKRI
-322 EAEILE
+322 EKEIAE
-328 LNNKFDEIEQSVQGE
+328 LNGKFDEIENSVQGE
-343 EGGFTELKNKQTSL
+343 EIGFAELKRKQVSL
-357 NEEIKSLEQK
+357 NDEIKQLEQK
-367 LIDFDKES
+367 LADFDKQSVQE
-375 TTSNEQIDSINTDI
+375 NEQIDSINTDI
-389 IENMNTVANLRSKIS
+389 IENMNNLANLRSKIS
-404 NYKALIQSFTER
+404 NYKALIQSFTDRAET
-416 SEVVKRELDEKKADI
+416 VKNELSDKKTDI
-431 ERLCNNV
+431 DRLCANV
-438 DELQHS
+438 DDLEKNYDNLA
-444 SDRLS
+444 R
-449 KESNELKAELDN
+449 ENTELKNKLDTE
-461 QRAEYLKHVAE
+461 RAQYLKSVSE
-472 STALEEE
+472 CSTLEDE
-479 LHGSKNLLQQSVSRQ
+479 LHENRNLLQQSLSRQ

-510 VKAVMNEYNNGS
+510 VKAVMNEYTNGT
-522 LKGVKLYGTV
+522 LKDVKLYGTV
-532 AGLVNVDKEYATA
+532 ASLVNVDKEYATA
-545 IEVALG
+545 VEVALG
-551 ASAQYIVTET
+551 GSAQYIITET
-561 EEDAKKSIEFLKRT
+561 EDDAKKSIEFLKRT

-588 KGGTFNEPGVEKCDG
+588 KGGNLNENGLEKCNG
-603 YLGIASDLIEY
+603 YLGIASELIEY
-614 EKKYDNVIKG
+614 DNKYNNVMTG

-630 VFDNIDNAVKVARKY
+630 VVDNIDNAVAISRKY
-645 SYKFRVVTLSGELLA
+645 SYKFRVVTLSGELLS

-670 NNSNGLFARANE
+670 SNTNGLFARSNE
-682 IVELDST
+682 IVELDVT
-689 INDLNA
+689 IKDLTS
-695 KVEKLESDYSAILLK
+695 KVAKLEEKYNLLVPE
-710 TEEKKKT
+710 TELKKKS
-717 VEDMQNI
+717 VEDMQTTAMKN
-724 VTEKNNE
+724 NNE
-731 LIKIQSDLTH
+731 LIKIQSDLSH
-741 YKSFTDSLL
+741 YKAFMDSLL
-750 EGQKAMN
+750 EGQEAMN
-757 SELEQLGAQVVDMD
+757 NELEQLDVQVVDMD
-771 KEIEIH
+771 KQIEVH
-777 TAEIDS
+777 TAEIDAVNS
-783 INAKIAAMEKE
+783 KITALEKE
-794 IEQKRERLGI
+794 IEQRRERLGI
-804 DSKSREEIVEKIN
+804 DSKAREEIVGKIN
-817 YIKIQLNTVMKDVE
+817 EIKIELNTVMKDVE
-831 MYNQRIAAFDL
+831 MYNQRIAMVNL
-842 RKQEINLNIEQK
+842 HKQEITLNIEQK
-854 KKNIEEM
+854 KKNIDEM
-861 RDVNDDINDDIEFK
+861 RDVNNDINDDIEFK
-875 NEQIDAINEE
+875 TEQIESINEE
-885 IEALNSLIEK
+885 IVSLNSVIEK
-895 SENSRKVAQES
+895 SENSRKEAQES

-919 NQMVV
+919 NQLIV
-924 QQEQSRVESKKA
+924 QQEQSRVESKKT

-956 ITTAEE
+956 ISTAEE
-962 FCTEIPDNA
+962 LKVEIPDNA
-971 VKQINDIKSEIKNL
+971 VRQINEIKGEIKGL

-1028 QIMRVQFTEKFAVIN
+1028 LIMKQQFTEKFAVIN

-1085 KSMLQLSGGE
+1085 KSMMQLSGGE

-1128 NVYRFADYL
+1128 NVFRFADYL
-1137 KKFSNNSQFI
+1137 KNFSNKSQFI
-1147 VVTHRRGTMES
+1147 VVTHRRGTMEA

-1185 MKLE
+1185 MNIG

>member
-39 NISDAIR
+39 NISDAMR

-61 MQDVIFAGT
+61 MQDVIFSGT

-84 VDNSDKTLPI
+84 IDNSDKQLPV

-121 LRDIHELF
+121 LKDIHELF

-144 GKISEIISTK
+144 GKIAEIISTK

-174 KEEAERKLAH
+174 KEEAERKLSH
-184 TSDNVTRVNDIITE
+184 TNDNVTRVNDIITE

-213 KKFLN
+213 KKYLN

-224 VLEVNVTLKNVVK
+224 ILEVNVTLKNVVK

-248 IETLNAQLDEINK
+248 METLNSQLDEINK
-261 KLEDNE
+261 QIEDNE
-267 KQTEKIFNDIN
+267 KKTEEIFNNIN
-278 DTEKF
+278 DAEKF
-283 VEENRQ
+283 AEENRQ
-289 KQDQNR
+289 KQQQN
-295 EVLSEYKSDIGVLK
+295 VQTLSDYKSDIEVLK
-309 SRIDGNNENIKRI
+309 SKIDGNNENIKRI
-322 EAEILE
+322 ENEIAE
-328 LNNKFDEIEQSVQGE
+328 LNEKFDEIEKSVQGE
-343 EGGFTELKNKQTSL
+343 ETGFAELKEKQAVF
-357 NEEIKSLEQK
+357 NDEIKQLENK
-367 LIDFDKES
+367 LAEFDKE
-375 TTSNEQIDSINTDI
+375 TVRGNEQIDGINTDI
-389 IENMNTVANLRSKIS
+389 IENMNNVANLRSKIS
-404 NYKALIQSFTER
+404 NYKALIQSFNERADTVKKELEDKKSDIDRMCANVDDLQANYDNISKENLEIKNKLDKERNEYIKCASER
-416 SEVVKRELDEKKADI
+416 SL
-431 ERLCNNV
+431 
-438 DELQHS
+438 
-444 SDRLS
+444 
-449 KESNELKAELDN
+449 
-461 QRAEYLKHVAE
+461 
-472 STALEEE
+472 LEEE
-479 LHGSKNLLQQSVSRQ
+479 LTKSKNLLQQSVSRQ

-510 VKAVMNEYNNGS
+510 VKAVMNEYTSGS
-522 LKGVKLYGTV
+522 LTGVTLYGTV
-532 AGLVNVDKEYATA
+532 ASLVNVEKEYATA

-551 ASAQYIVTET
+551 GSAQYIVTET
-561 EEDAKKSIEFLKRT
+561 EDDAKKSIEFLKRT

-588 KGGTFNEPGVEKCDG
+588 KGGSINETGLDKCKG
-603 YLGIASDLIEY
+603 YLGIASELIEY
-614 EKKYDNVIKG
+614 NSKYNNVISG
-624 LLGRVV
+624 LLGRVAV
-630 VFDNIDNAVKVARKY
+630 VDNIDNAVAISRKY

-670 NNSNGLFARANE
+670 NNTNGLFARSNE
-682 IVELDST
+682 IVELDLT
-689 INDLNA
+689 IKELTA
-695 KVEKLESDYSAILLK
+695 KVQELENKYNLLVSN
-710 TEEKKKT
+710 TELKKQS
-717 VEDMQNI
+717 VEDLQNNA
-724 VTEKNNE
+724 TEKNNE

-741 YKSFTDSLL
+741 YKTFMNSLL
-750 EGQKAMN
+750 DGQKAMN
-757 SELEQLGAQVVDMD
+757 AELEQLDVQVVDMD
-771 KEIEIH
+771 KQIEVH
-777 TAEIDS
+777 TAEIDAVNS
-783 INAKIAAMEKE
+783 KISALEKE
-794 IEQKRERLGI
+794 IEQRRERLGI
-804 DSKSREEIVEKIN
+804 DSKSRDEIVVKIN
-817 YIKIQLNTVMKDVE
+817 EIKIELNTVMKDVE
-831 MYNQRIAAFDL
+831 MYNQRISMVNL
-842 RKQEINLNIEQK
+842 RKQEITLNIEQK
-854 KKNIEEM
+854 KKNIDEM

-875 NEQIDAINEE
+875 TEQIDSINEE
-885 IEALNSLIEK
+885 IVSLNSIIEK
-895 SENSRKVAQES
+895 SENSRKEAQES

-919 NQMVV
+919 NQLVV
-924 QQEQSRVESKKA
+924 QQEQNRVESKKT

-956 ITTAEE
+956 ISTAEE
-962 FCTEIPDNA
+962 LKTEIPDNA
-971 VKQINDIKSEIKNL
+971 VRQINEIKSEIKGL

-1028 QIMRVQFTEKFAVIN
+1028 LIMRQQFTEKFAIIN

-1128 NVYRFADYL
+1128 NVFRFADYL
-1137 KKFSNNSQFI
+1137 KNFSNKSQFI
-1147 VVTHRRGTMES
+1147 VVTHRRGTMEA

-1185 MKLE
+1185 MNIG

>member
-39 NISDAIR
+39 NISDAMR

-61 MQDVIFAGT
+61 MQDVIFSGT

-84 VDNSDKTLPI
+84 IDNSDKQLPV
-94 DFEEVVVTRRLF
+94 DFEEVIVTRRLF

-121 LRDIHELF
+121 LKDVHELF

-174 KEEAERKLAH
+174 KEEAERKLLH
-184 TSDNVTRVNDIITE
+184 TNDNVTRVNDIITE

-237 YRKLIEEVGGQ
+237 YRNLIEEVSGQ
-248 IETLNAQLDEINK
+248 IETLNSQLDDINK
-261 KLEDNE
+261 KIEENE
-267 KQTEKIFNDIN
+267 KRTEQIFNDIN
-278 DTEKF
+278 EAEKF
-283 VEENRQ
+283 AEEKRN
-289 KQDQNR
+289 KQQINIQT
-295 EVLSEYKSDIGVLK
+295 LSEYRSDIGVLK
-309 SRIDGNNENIKRI
+309 SKIDGNNENIKRI
-322 EAEILE
+322 QTEIAE
-328 LNNKFDEIEQSVQGE
+328 LNEKFDEIEKSVQSEE
-343 EGGFTELKNKQTSL
+343 EGFSELKTKQEKL
-357 NEEIKSLEQK
+357 NYEIKTLETK
-367 LIDFDKES
+367 LSEFDIES
-375 TTSNEQIDSINTDI
+375 AHGNEQIDNINTEI
-389 IENMNTVANLRSKIS
+389 IENMNNVANLRSKIS
-404 NYKALIQSFTER
+404 NYKALIQTFNER
-416 SEVVKRELDEKKADI
+416 AETVKKELFDKKEDI
-431 ERLCNNV
+431 ERLCSNL
-438 DELQHS
+438 DEFQKKY
-444 SDRLS
+444 DDLS
-449 KESNELKAELDN
+449 KENVSLKERLDN
-461 QRAEYLKHVAE
+461 ERVEYLKFVSE
-472 STALEEE
+472 CSELENE
-479 LHGSKNLLQQSVSRQ
+479 LSDKKGQLQQSVSRQ

-510 VKAVMNEYNNGS
+510 VKAVMNEYTKGS
-522 LKGVKLYGTV
+522 LKDVKLYGTV
-532 AGLVNVDKEYATA
+532 AGLVDVDKKFSTA

-551 ASAQYIVTET
+551 GAAQYIVTET
-561 EEDAKKSIEFLKRT
+561 EDDAKKSIDFLKNT

-588 KGGTFNEPGVEKCDG
+588 KGGYLNENGLENNKG
-603 YLGIASDLIEY
+603 YLGIASDLIKY
-614 EKKYDNVIKG
+614 DKKYKDVIGG

-630 VFDNIDNAVKVARKY
+630 VVDNIDNAVAVSRKY
-645 SYKFRVVTLSGELLA
+645 AYKFRVVTLSGELLA
-660 PGGSMSGGSR
+660 PGGSMSGGSK
-670 NNSNGLFARANE
+670 NNTSGFFARTNE
-682 IVELDST
+682 ISELDLV
-689 INDLNA
+689 IKDLTSA
-695 KVEKLESDYSAILLK
+695 VEKLEKKYLDLTLIR
-710 TEEKKKT
+710 ENKKKN
-717 VEDMQNI
+717 VEDIQTT

-731 LIKIQSDLTH
+731 IIKVQSDLSH
-741 YKSFTDSLL
+741 YKEFTDSLL

-757 SELEQLGAQVVDMD
+757 NELEQLNVQVIDMD
-771 KEIEIH
+771 KQIEVHTSEIE
-777 TAEIDS
+777 AVNS
-783 INAKIAAMEKE
+783 KISALEKE

-804 DSKSREEIVEKIN
+804 DSKSREEIVLKIN
-817 YIKIQLNTVMKDVE
+817 ELKIELNTVIKDVE
-831 MYNQRIAAFDL
+831 MYNQRMSMVNL
-842 RKQEINLNIEQK
+842 RKQEITINIEQK
-854 KKNIEEM
+854 KKNIDEICEA
-861 RDVNDDINDDIEFK
+861 NDDINDDIEFK
-875 NEQIDAINEE
+875 SEQITSINDE
-885 IEALNSLIEK
+885 ITALNSIIEN
-895 SENSRKVAQES
+895 SENARKEAQES
-906 IKKQQEENKKLRD
+906 IKKQQDDNKKLRD
-919 NQMVV
+919 NQLIV
-924 QQEQSRVESKKA
+924 QQEQSRVESKKT

-956 ITTAEE
+956 INTAEE
-962 FCTEIPDNA
+962 FRTEIPDNA
-971 VKQINDIKSEIKNL
+971 VRQINEIKTEIKGL

-1014 EAQNNLQQVIEDMV
+1014 EAQRNLEQVIEDMV
-1028 QIMRVQFTEKFAVIN
+1028 LIMKQQFTEKFAVIN

-1085 KSMLQLSGGE
+1085 KSMMQLSGGE

-1128 NVYRFADYL
+1128 NVTRFADYL

-1147 VVTHRRGTMES
+1147 VVTHRRGTMEA

-1185 MKLE
+1185 MNIG

>member
-39 NISDAIR
+39 NISDAMR

-61 MQDVIFAGT
+61 MQDVIFSGT

-79 EVSLI
+79 EVSI
-84 VDNSDKTLPI
+84 IIDNSDKQLPI

-224 VLEVNVTLKNVVK
+224 VLEVNVALKNIVK
-237 YRKLIEEVGGQ
+237 YRSLIEEVGGQ
-248 IETLNAQLDEINK
+248 METLNAQLEDINK
-261 KLEDNE
+261 KIEENE
-267 KQTEKIFNDIN
+267 MQTEKIFSDIN
-278 DTEKF
+278 NTEKF
-283 VEENRQ
+283 VDENRQ
-289 KQDQNR
+289 KQEQNR
-295 EVLSEYKSDIGVLK
+295 ETLSEYKSDIEVLK
-309 SRIDGNNENIKRI
+309 SKIDGNNDNIKRI

-328 LNNKFDEIEQSVQGE
+328 LNGKFDEIEQFVQGE
-343 EGGFTELKNKQTSL
+343 EGGFLELKNKQISFD
-357 NEEIKSLEQK
+357 EEIRNLEQK
-367 LIDFDKES
+367 LVDFDKES
-375 TTSNEQIDSINTDI
+375 AQGNEEIDSINTEI
-389 IENMNTVANLRSKIS
+389 IENMNEVANLRSKIS
-404 NYKALIQSFTER
+404 NYKALIQSFNER
-416 SEVVKRELDEKKADI
+416 SETVKKELDDKKDDI
-431 ERLCNNV
+431 DKLCNNV
-438 DELQHS
+438 EELQKNHDELEAETAQ
-444 SDRLS
+444 
-449 KESNELKAELDN
+449 LKNKLETE
-461 QRAEYLKHVAE
+461 RAEYLKKVSE
-472 STALEEE
+472 STSLEDK
-479 LHGSKNLLQQSVSRQ
+479 LQNSKNLLQQSISRQ

-500 EKSFDNYNRS
+500 EKSFDNYSRS
-510 VKAVMNEYNNGS
+510 VKAVMNEYGS
-522 LKGVKLYGTV
+522 GAIKGVKLYGTV
-532 AGLVNVDKEYATA
+532 ASLVNVDKQYSTA

-551 ASAQYIVTET
+551 GSAQYIVTET
-561 EEDAKKSIEFLKRT
+561 EEDAKKSIEFLKST

-588 KGGTFNEPGVEKCDG
+588 KGGLLNEPGIDKCEG
-603 YLGIASDLIEY
+603 YLGIASELI
-614 EKKYDNVIKG
+614 KYDNKYSNVIKG
-624 LLGRVV
+624 LLGRVIV
-630 VFDNIDNAVKVARKY
+630 VDDIENAVKIARKY
-645 SYKFRVVTLSGELLA
+645 SYKFRIVTLSGELFA

-670 NNSNGLFARANE
+670 NSAGGLFARANE
-682 IVELDST
+682 IVELETT
-689 INDLNA
+689 IKDLTI
-695 KVEKLESDYSAILLK
+695 KVEELEKKYSSIIIE
-710 TEEKKKT
+710 TEEKKKV
-717 VEDMQNI
+717 VEDMQTN
-724 VTEKNNE
+724 VTEKNNQ
-731 LIKIQSDLTH
+731 LIKLQSDLTH
-741 YKSFTDSLL
+741 YRTFMESLL
-750 EGQKAMN
+750 KGQKAMDN
-757 SELEQLGAQVVDMD
+757 ELEQLDAQVADMD
-771 KEIEIH
+771 KEIEIY
-777 TAEIDS
+777 TTQIDAVNS
-783 INAKIAAMEKE
+783 KISAMEKE
-794 IEQKRERLGI
+794 IQQKRERLGV
-804 DSKSREEIVEKIN
+804 DSKSREEIVENIN
-817 YIKIQLNTVMKDVE
+817 EIKLQLNTVIKDVE
-831 MYNQRIAAFDL
+831 MYNQRIAAFDI

-854 KKNIEEM
+854 KKNIDEM
-861 RDVNDDINDDIEFK
+861 RCVNDDIYSDIEFK
-875 NEQIDAINEE
+875 TEQIDAINEE
-885 IEALNSLIEK
+885 IDELNSIIEN
-895 SENSRKVAQES
+895 SENSRKEAQES
-906 IKKQQEENKKLRD
+906 IRKQQEENKKLRD
-919 NQMVV
+919 NQLVV
-924 QQEQSRVESKKA
+924 QQEQSRVESKLT

-956 ITTAEE
+956 TSTAEE
-962 FCTEIPDNA
+962 LRTEIPDNA
-971 VKQINDIKSEIKNL
+971 VKQINEIKTEIKGL
-985 GNINIDAIE
+985 GNINVDAIE

-1002 YEFLKTQRDDLV
+1002 YEFLKSQRDDLV

-1028 QIMRVQFTEKFAVIN
+1028 QIMRQQFTEKFGVIN
-1043 KHFGETFVQLFGGG
+1043 KHFGETFKQLFGGG

-1085 KSMLQLSGGE
+1085 KNMLQLSGGE

-1128 NVYRFADYL
+1128 NVFRFADYL
-1137 KKFSNNSQFI
+1137 KKFSNDSQFI
-1147 VVTHRRGTMES
+1147 VVTHRRGTMEA

-1185 MKLE
+1185 MNIG

>member
-39 NISDAIR
+39 NISDAMR

-61 MQDVIFAGT
+61 MQDVIFSGT

-84 VDNSDKTLPI
+84 IDNSDKKLPV

-184 TSDNVTRVNDIITE
+184 TNDNVTRVNDIITE

-213 KKFLN
+213 KKYLN

-224 VLEVNVTLKNVVK
+224 VLEVNVALKNIVK
-237 YRKLIEEVGGQ
+237 YRKLIDEVGGQ
-248 IETLNAQLDEINK
+248 METLNSQLDEINQK
-261 KLEDNE
+261 IDDNE
-267 KQTEKIFNDIN
+267 KQTEQIFNNIN
-278 DTEKF
+278 EAEKF
-283 VEENRQ
+283 AEEKRQ
-289 KQDQNR
+289 KQQLNIQT
-295 EVLSEYKSDIGVLK
+295 LSEYKSDIEVLK
-309 SRIDGNNENIKRI
+309 SKIDGNNENISRI
-322 EAEILE
+322 QAEIAE
-328 LNNKFDEIEQSVQGE
+328 LNVKFDEIEKSVLDE
-343 EGGFTELKNKQTSL
+343 EDGFSLLKNKQNSL
-357 NEEIKSLEQK
+357 NDDIKALEEK
-367 LIDFDKES
+367 LAEFDRES
-375 TTSNEQIDSINTDI
+375 AQGNEQIDEINTDI
-389 IENMNTVANLRSKIS
+389 IENMNTVATLRSKIS
-404 NYKALIQSFTER
+404 NYKALIQSFNER
-416 SEVVKRELDEKKADI
+416 AETVKKELSEKKGDI
-431 ERLCNNV
+431 DRLCSNV
-438 DELQHS
+438 DELQNS
-444 SDRLS
+444 FNVLSDT
-449 KESNELKAELDN
+449 NETLKKKLDFE
-461 QRAEYLKHVAE
+461 RAEYLKLTDE
-472 STALEEE
+472 CTKIEDE
-479 LHGSKNLLQQSVSRQ
+479 LSSKKNQLQQSVSRQ

-510 VKAVMNEYNNGS
+510 VKAVMNEFSNGS
-522 LKGVKLYGTV
+522 LKGLKLYGTV
-532 AGLVNVDKEYATA
+532 ASLVNVDKEYSTA

-551 ASAQYIVTET
+551 GAAQYIVTET

-575 KQGRATFLPVSAA
+575 RQGRATFLPVSAA
-588 KGGTFNEPGVEKCDG
+588 KNGNFNESGLDKCKG
-603 YLGIASDLIEY
+603 YLGIASELIAY
-614 EKKYDNVIKG
+614 EKKYNNVIGG

-630 VFDNIDNAVKVARKY
+630 VVDNIDNAVAISKKY

-660 PGGSMSGGSR
+660 PGGSMSGGSK
-670 NNSNGLFARANE
+670 NNTNGLFSRANE
-682 IVELDST
+682 IIELDYT
-689 INDLNA
+689 IKNMTTE
-695 KVEKLESDYSAILLK
+695 VEGL
-710 TEEKKKT
+710 EKKYNVIFSNTDEKRKN
-717 VEDMQNI
+717 VENI
-724 VTEKNNE
+724 QTEVTEKNNE
-731 LIKIQSDLTH
+731 LIKIQSDLSH
-741 YKSFTDSLL
+741 YKAFTESLL

-757 SELEQLGAQVVDMD
+757 NELEQLNVQVVEMD
-771 KEIEIH
+771 KQIETH
-777 TAEIDS
+777 TFEIDAVNS
-783 INAKIAAMEKE
+783 KISALEKE

-804 DSKSREEIVEKIN
+804 ESKAREEIVEKIN
-817 YIKIQLNTVMKDVE
+817 ELKIELNTVIKDVE
-831 MYNQRIAAFDL
+831 MYNQRIAMVNL
-842 RKQEINLNIEQK
+842 RKQEITINIEQK
-854 KKNIEEM
+854 NKNIEEIHE
-861 RDVNDDINDDIEFK
+861 VNDDINDDINFK
-875 NEQIDAINEE
+875 TEQITSINEE
-885 IEALNSLIEK
+885 ISSLNAVIEN
-895 SENSRKVAQES
+895 SENARKEAQES

-919 NQMVV
+919 NQLVV
-924 QQEQSRVESKKA
+924 QQEQSRVESKKT

-956 ITTAEE
+956 TTTAEE
-962 FCTEIPDNA
+962 LRTEIPDNA
-971 VKQINDIKSEIKNL
+971 VRQINEIKAEIKGL

-1028 QIMRVQFTEKFAVIN
+1028 MIMKQQFTEKFAVIN
-1043 KHFGETFVQLFGGG
+1043 KYFGETFVQLFGGG

-1128 NVYRFADYL
+1128 NVKRFADYL
-1137 KKFSNNSQFI
+1137 KEFSNDSQFI

-1185 MKLE
+1185 MNIG

>member
-39 NISDAIR
+39 NISDAMR

-61 MQDVIFAGT
+61 MQDVIFSGT

-84 VDNSDKTLPI
+84 IDNSDKKLSV
-94 DFEEVVVTRRLF
+94 DFDEVVVTRRLF

-121 LRDIHELF
+121 LKDIHELF

-174 KEEAERKLAH
+174 KEEAERKLSH
-184 TSDNVTRVNDIITE
+184 TNDNVTRVNDIITE

-224 VLEVNVTLKNVVK
+224 VLEVNVSLKNIVK
-237 YRKLIEEVGGQ
+237 YRKMLEEVGSQ
-248 IETLNAQLDEINK
+248 METLNAQLEEINSK
-261 KLEDNE
+261 IQENE
-267 KQTEKIFNDIN
+267 KQTEDIFNSIN
-278 DTEKF
+278 EAEKF
-283 VEENRQ
+283 AEENREKQQ
-289 KQDQNR
+289 KN
-295 EVLSEYKSDIGVLK
+295 VSTLAEYKSDIEVLK
-309 SRIDGNNENIKRI
+309 SKIEGNNENIKRI
-322 EAEILE
+322 QSEITE
-328 LNNKFDEIEQSVQGE
+328 LNEKFDEFEKSVE
-343 EGGFTELKNKQTSL
+343 DENKDFEGLKAKQQDFNSQLKTF
-357 NEEIKSLEQK
+357 EQK
-367 LIDFDKES
+367 LSDFDAES
-375 TTSNEQIDSINTDI
+375 AQGNELIDSLNTEI
-389 IENMNTVANLRSKIS
+389 IENMNNVANLRSKIS
-404 NYKALIQSFTER
+404 NYKALIQSFSER
-416 SEVVKRELDEKKADI
+416 AEVVAKELSDKKDDI
-431 ERLCNNV
+431 ERMCNNV
-438 DELQHS
+438 DVLQKKLDELTLENTELVNKLKS
-444 SDRLS
+444 EREEYIKALS
-449 KESNELKAELDN
+449 
-461 QRAEYLKHVAE
+461 E
-472 STALEEE
+472 STAADEE
-479 LHGSKNLLQQSVSRQ
+479 LTEAKNMLQQAVSRQ

-510 VKAVMNEYNNGS
+510 VKAVMNEYSSGRLN
-522 LKGVKLYGTV
+522 GVKLYGAV
-532 AGLVNVDKEYATA
+532 ASLLDVKKDYATA

-551 ASAQYIVTET
+551 GSAQYIVTET

-575 KQGRATFLPVSAA
+575 KQGRATFLPVSAV
-588 KGGTFNEPGVEKCDG
+588 KNSNFNETGLESCRG
-603 YLGIASDLIEY
+603 YLGIAADLVEY
-614 EKKYDNVIKG
+614 DKKYNSVIG
-624 LLGRVV
+624 SLLGRVAV
-630 VFDNIDNAVKVARKY
+630 VDNIDNAVAIARKY
-645 SYKFRVVTLSGELLA
+645 SYKFRVVTLSGELLS
-660 PGGSMSGGSR
+660 PGGSMSGGSK
-670 NNSNGLFARANE
+670 NNTNGLFARSAE
-682 IVELDST
+682 IVDLDKT
-689 INDLNA
+689 IIDLTA
-695 KVEKLESDYSAILLK
+695 KVSELERKYSSIQEGLDNK
-710 TEEKKKT
+710 RKSVEE
-717 VEDMQNI
+717 MQ
-724 VTEKNNE
+724 TSSAEKNNE
-731 LIKIQSDLTH
+731 LIKIQTDLSH
-741 YKSFTDSLL
+741 YVTFKESLL
-750 EGQKAMN
+750 EGQKAMLN
-757 SELEQLGAQVVDMD
+757 ELEQLKHQREDMN

-777 TAEIDS
+777 NSEIEAVNS
-783 INAKIAAMEKE
+783 KISALEKE

-804 DSKSREEIVEKIN
+804 DSKAREDIVAKIN
-817 YIKIQLNTVMKDVE
+817 DVKIELNTVMKDVE
-831 MYNQRIAAFDL
+831 MYNQRIAMVNL
-842 RKQEINLNIEQK
+842 RKQEITFNIEQK
-854 KKNIEEM
+854 NKNIEEI
-861 RDVNDDINDDIEFK
+861 REANDDINDDIEFK
-875 NEQIDAINEE
+875 TEQIQSINEE
-885 IEALNSLIEK
+885 IASLNEIIAD
-895 SENSRKVAQES
+895 SENSRKEAQES
-906 IKKQQEENKKLRD
+906 IKAQQSENKKLRD
-919 NQMVV
+919 SQLVV
-924 QQEQSRVESKKA
+924 QQDQSRVENKKA
-936 KTDVELENIINKLW
+936 KTDVELEGIINKLW

-962 FCTEIPDNA
+962 LRAEIPDNA
-971 VKQINDIKSEIKNL
+971 VRQINEIKNEIKGL

-1014 EAQNNLQQVIEDMV
+1014 EAQNNLQKVIEDMV
-1028 QIMRVQFTEKFAVIN
+1028 LIMKEQFTEKFAVIN

-1057 KAELVLTEPKDVLN
+1057 KAELILTDPKDVLN

-1128 NVYRFADYL
+1128 NVFRFADYL
-1137 KKFSNNSQFI
+1137 KKFSTDSQFI
-1147 VVTHRRGTMES
+1147 VVTHRRGTMEA

-1185 MKLE
+1185 MKLG